1 KVGGA
6 VVPVR
11 ITAEK
16 WQGDKHVGRVGVNTL
31 TNRSVR
37 IKSAQR
43 LRGPAGARGA
53 DAAATAADAGGGG
66 GASPGADAHAKGGA
80 TGGKNGGKGGAE
92 RAAGLRAQAK
102 ADQENA
108 RMRDE
113 REASPGSSSPSG
125 P

>member
-1 KVGGA
+1 MRKDEVKIDGTYLAKVGGG

-43 LRGPAGARGA
+43 LRGPAGGQEA
-53 DAAATAADAGGGG
+53 DGAATTPDAGEGAARPRSLRRRR
-66 GASPGADAHAKGGA
+66 ASPPR
-80 TGGKNGGKGGAE
+80 T
-92 RAAGLRAQAK
+92 R
-102 ADQENA
+102 
-108 RMRDE
+108 
-113 REASPGSSSPSG
+113 SPGRPAPWTPPPSCW
-125 P
+125 PRRARR